1 MSEPLVVAA
10 YVVTYGAIIGYAAWL
25 HLRTRAVGSERE

>member
-10 YVVTYGAIIGYAAWL
+10 YIVTYGAILGYAAWL
-25 HLRTRAVGSERE
+25 HLRRRALTRREE